1 MYKVLIA
8 EDTSLIRRGI
18 ISMLHWEQ
26 HSCVLAGEAENGKDA
41 IKMLESLSP
50 DILLLDVKM
59 PHLDGMR
66 VLDYVTERKINV
78 KVIMISGYSNF
89 EYVKHALQSNT
100 VDYILKPIHE
110 EELNQAVAKAVELL
124 SCGNSN
130 RFVSPVGPR
139 EQDFITLLEENV
151 YSTFGDILE
160 TIHDDRLDKQLLFW
174 VASLKN
180 KYNDYTFFKERIKM
194 ILPNTLHV
202 LFHEHADRMDII
214 FYSTIKEDH
223 TVCQDIIRRIY
234 ALSDSLLKNL
244 LYIGLSDVHGS
255 DYIVTKAY
263 YEAHKALCNKML
275 HPDQYLLVYLD
286 FYHKNYCLEDVFQA
300 ENSLLDFLLSGNHT
314 GAVLLCQK
322 IIEEHLNKELISLD
336 EFCMLLTEFYCT
348 LLKTNTDY
356 VSELQQEIS
365 ALHNLENLLYYDDY
379 KPLTETLYKY
389 CTLIT
394 EEIISRRVDIDTSIF
409 EIKKYIEQHFSE
421 PITLKSLESLFHLN
435 SSYISVT
442 FKRITNIGINKYI
455 RQLRMDYAIKLLSTT
470 DFKMTDVCEKS
481 GFTNYVHFSKEFKK
495 YTGVSPSDYRL
506 SLKGTKTDNTI
517 S

>member
-18 ISMLHWEQ
+18 ISMLDWTQ
-26 HSCVLAGEAENGKDA
+26 HNCVLAGEAENGKDA

-66 VLDYVTERKINV
+66 VLDYITEFKIQV

-110 EELNQAVAKAVELL
+110 EELNQAIAKAVELL
-124 SCGNSN
+124 DSGSQDQ
-130 RFVSPVGPR
+130 SGSGISSPR
-139 EQDFITLLEENV
+139 EDFINLLEENI
-151 YSTFGDILE
+151 YSTFGDILDTLHHE
-160 TIHDDRLDKQLLFW
+160 PAGSPMFFW

-180 KYNDYTFFKERIKM
+180 KYNDYSFFKDRINSA
-194 ILPNTLHV
+194 LPDTIHV
-202 LFHEHADRMDII
+202 LFHEHADRLDVI
-214 FYSTIKEDH
+214 FYSAKSDAY
-223 TVCQDIIRRIY
+223 TVCQDYMSRIY
-234 ALSDSLLKNL
+234 TLSDSLLKNL
-244 LYIGLSDVHGS
+244 LYIGLSDIHTAEF
-255 DYIVTKAY
+255 IVTKAY
-263 YEAHKALCNKML
+263 YEAHKALCHKML
-275 HPDQYLLVYLD
+275 HPEQYLLIYPD
-286 FYHKNYCLEDVFQA
+286 FNQKSYCLEDVFQA
-300 ENSLLDFLLSGNHT
+300 ETALLDFLLAGNSA

-322 IIEEHLNKELISLD
+322 IIVEHLKNRRISLD

-365 ALHNLENLLYYDDY
+365 SLHNFETLLNLDNY

-389 CTLIT
+389 CALIT
-394 EEIISRRVDIDTSIF
+394 EEIISRRVDIDTSIL

-421 PITLKSLESLFHLN
+421 QITLKSLESLFHLN
-435 SSYISVT
+435 SSYISVS
-442 FKRITNIGINKYI
+442 FKRITGIGINRYL
-455 RQLRMDYAIKLLSTT
+455 RQLRMDYAVKLLSTT
-470 DFKMTDVCEKS
+470 DFKMSDVCEKS

-495 YTGVSPSDYRL
+495 HTGVSPSDYRL
-506 SLKGTKTDNTI
+506 SLKGTGPDPD
-517 S
+517 